1 MATDLLPA
9 LLSKIVERRGDSSQY
24 ISVKQLEKEGSLFVQ
39 DGNHGNNRPRQN
51 EFSTEGTP
59 FVQPPNLIGGEVDF
73 AKCGMIN
80 EKAFLRIRKGIGRKG
95 DILITTNATIGR
107 KSIVKQNAPE
117 PFVVNPQITIWRSL
131 DSEKIDQR
139 YLYYFMSDSSFM
151 NQLWSFCGDNSTFN
165 YVSLSLQKKIFLSLP
180 KICEQK
186 AIAHI
191 LGTLDDKIELNRQM
205 NQTLETIAQALF
217 KSWFVDFDPVI
228 DNALA
233 AGNDIPDELKYR
245 ATARQA
251 LGDQRKPLPPEIQR
265 QFPDK
270 FVLSEE
276 MGWIP
281 EGWKAGSIASICT
294 VKGGYA
300 YKSKDFTSVG
310 CPVIKIKN
318 INADRSLNV
327 DDIQHIPQSIAEQ
340 TKNFWL
346 KTGDLLMAM
355 TGATVG
361 KYGLLVTKNRNTY
374 LLNQRVAKF
383 QPLDGVS
390 KNIWFAYCVLKE
402 EIAINYI
409 VNVAHGSAQPNIS
422 ADEIMAAPLIA
433 PSLSLVQRFD
443 EHVDPYFQ
451 KTLVNQAL
459 SYKLGSIRDTLLP
472 KLMSGELRVPEAEK
486 LVGEAV

>member
-1 MATDLLPA
+1 MATDWPTVRLGDHVDSCLGKMLDKEKNRGDFYPYLGNKNVRWGSFETEELA
-9 LLSKIVERRGDSSQY
+9 QMRFEEHEHERYGLEYGDLVVCEGGEPGRCAIWKDEIPGMKIQKALHRIRAKEHIDNRYLHYWFLLSGKNGG
-24 ISVKQLEKEGSLFVQ
+24 LEPYF
-39 DGNHGNNRPRQN
+39 
-51 EFSTEGTP
+51 TGTTIKHLTGKAIDELP
-59 FVQPPNLIGGEVDF
+59 VILPPL
-73 AKCGMIN
+73 
-80 EKAFLRIRKGIGRKG
+80 
-95 DILITTNATIGR
+95 AT
-107 KSIVKQNAPE
+107 
-117 PFVVNPQITIWRSL
+117 
-131 DSEKIDQR
+131 
-139 YLYYFMSDSSFM
+139 
-151 NQLWSFCGDNSTFN
+151 
-165 YVSLSLQKKIFLSLP
+165 
-180 KICEQK
+180 QK

-191 LGTLDDKIELNRQM
+191 LGTLDDKIALNNKM
-205 NQTLETIAQALF
+205 NQTLEAMAQALF